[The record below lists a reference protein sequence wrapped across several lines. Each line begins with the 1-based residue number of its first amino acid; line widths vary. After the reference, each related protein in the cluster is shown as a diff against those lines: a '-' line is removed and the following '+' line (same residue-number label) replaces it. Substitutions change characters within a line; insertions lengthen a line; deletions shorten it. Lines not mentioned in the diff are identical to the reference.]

1 MRLRALLLATA
12 FVAFALP
19 AVADEATE
27 CDRLAASPD
36 DLGRVA
42 PGVLLEDVDGAAAE
56 AACRDEIEKNPTA
69 GRFIFQL
76 ARALESEQKTDE
88 ARDTYQAAVDAG
100 YLVGYLSL
108 GRFYED
114 GIGTETDYAKA
125 AQEYQMAVDK
135 GLKAANGNLGYLHE
149 EGLGFPKDTKEAA
162 RLYQLGVD
170 AGDPWSAVSL
180 GLLYENGDGVT
191 DRSQAGG
198 QALPPCGRGR
208 RPVGGVRSRPE
219 IQAGRRHRE
228 GRWQGDLLVRPCGQ
242 AEERAGRARACLLL
256 PLWTWACPRTR
267 PRPSGS
273 IRLAIASDDE
283 EAAFNG
289 ENELAWMFAQSGRN
303 LEEAASLIDDAL
315 ERADDDDT
323 RSAALDT
330 AAWVDHMRGN
340 NADAL
345 KKLQE
350 AIDIDAEFAPYFD
363 RLGDIYAALG
373 RVDQARAAWQEALT
387 LPAPDEDVEP
397 DWSRAA
403 VEQKLKGNARSPAP
417 RRRRRLAATRSGRRS
432 KADRRGR
439 GRPLPLAS
447 AGHPKRIL
455 LSRNDRGPL
464 DDLQR
469 LTTGNRP
476 LSLRA

>member
-19 AVADEATE
+19 AVADEPTE

-36 DLGRVA
+36 DLGRTA
-42 PGVLLEDVDGAAAE
+42 PAVQLDDVDGAAAE
-56 AACRDEIEKNPTA
+56 AACRDEIEKNPAA

-76 ARALESEQKTDE
+76 ARALEAEEKTDE

-114 GIGTETDYAKA
+114 GVGTEIDYAKA
-125 AQEYQMAVDK
+125 AAEYQAAVDK

-149 EGLGFPKDTKEAA
+149 QGLGFPKDTKEAA

-180 GLLYENGDGVT
+180 GLLYENGDGVAA
-191 DRSQAGG
+191 DKEEAVRLYRIAAEGG
-198 QALPPCGRGR
+198 DPWGQFDLGLKYK
-208 RPVGGVRSRPE
+208 
-219 IQAGRRHRE
+219 
-228 GRWQGDLLVRPCGQ
+228 QGDGIEKDVAQ
-242 AEERAGRARACLLL
+242 AIHWFDLSAKQKNGPAARELAFYYRYGIGVAKDENEAERLF
-256 PLWTWACPRTR
+256 
-267 PRPSGS
+267 
-273 IRLAIASDDE
+273 RLAIASDDE

-303 LEEAASLIDDAL
+303 LAEAASLIDDAL

-340 NADAL
+340 NTDAL

-350 AIDIDAEFAPYFD
+350 AIDIDAGVRAVFRPARRHLRRARPHRPGAR
-363 RLGDIYAALG
+363 RLGGGVDLAGAG
-373 RVDQARAAWQEALT
+373 RGRGARLEPGGRRAEAQGKQ
-387 LPAPDEDVEP
+387 
-397 DWSRAA
+397 R
-403 VEQKLKGNARSPAP
+403 RSPAP
-417 RRRRRLAATRSGRRS
+417 RRRRRRAATRSGRRS
-432 KADRRGR
+432 KAD
-439 GRPLPLAS
+439 S
-447 AGHPKRIL
+447 ATAEPRHFV
-455 LSRNDRGPL
+455 SR
-464 DDLQR
+464 
-469 LTTGNRP
+469 
-476 LSLRA
+476 LRARYREGSRPICSV

>member
-1 MRLRALLLATA
+1 MLLRALLLATA

-76 ARALESEQKTDE
+76 ARALEGEQKTDE

-135 GLKAANGNLGYLHE
+135 GLKTANGNLGYLHE

-191 DRSQAGG
+191 TDLKQAVKLYRLAAEGG
-198 QALPPCGRGR
+198 DPWGEYDLGLKYK
-208 RPVGGVRSRPE
+208 
-219 IQAGRRHRE
+219 
-228 GRWQGDLLVRPCGQ
+228 QGDGIEKDAGKAIYWFDLAAKQKNGPAARELAFYYRYGMGVPKDETE
-242 AEERAGRARACLLL
+242 AERLY
-256 PLWTWACPRTR
+256 
-267 PRPSGS
+267 
-273 IRLAIASDDE
+273 RLAIASDDE
-283 EAAFNG
+283 ESAFNG

-315 ERADDDDT
+315 ERVDDDDT

-350 AIDIDAEFAPYFD
+350 AIDIDAGV
-363 RLGDIYAALG
+363 RALF
-373 RVDQARAAWQEALT
+373 RPAR
-387 LPAPDEDVEP
+387 
-397 DWSRAA
+397 
-403 VEQKLKGNARSPAP
+403 
-417 RRRRRLAATRSGRRS
+417 
-432 KADRRGR
+432 
-439 GRPLPLAS
+439 
-447 AGHPKRIL
+447 
-455 LSRNDRGPL
+455 
-464 DDLQR
+464 
-469 LTTGNRP
+469 
-476 LSLRA
+476 